1 MKNKKIDGAG
11 VAVAAAAAL
20 LLAASPAFADEESF
34 VDSAYA
40 FSAAGLLDIDPLPAG
55 VESTD
60 GEPISKE
67 VLGLGE
73 RTSDAAADGIFVG
86 LLNASAEAGRS
97 EASVARVELLNILR
111 ADLIRTFCEDA
122 DPDRSGFEI
131 INGTLLGEDL
141 PETMVPGQ
149 EYDLSPLATIVFND
163 QTRNA
168 DGSLTVTGFE
178 LKLLPG
184 AGDGR
189 DERLSAA
196 DQAALPAL
204 SGLLGVELPTSG
216 IGTEQD
222 LLDTLTG
229 PLGVDLDEAL
239 QTITVG
245 VATCTELGDDG
256 GDNGD
261 GNDGDGDNGDGDSG
275 DNGDGDNGDNGDGN
289 DGEDKDEN
297 GSGDDTDA
305 ATTDAPAPTVV
316 QASLPVTG

>member
-1 MKNKKIDGAG
+1 MKGHTYVRNKKIVGAG
-11 VAVAAAAAL
+11 VAVAASAAL
-20 LLAASPAFADEESF
+20 LLGASPAFADDESF

-60 GEPISKE
+60 GERISKE
-67 VLGLGE
+67 VIGLGE
-73 RTSDAAADGIFVG
+73 RTDDARADGIFVG
-86 LLNASAEAGRS
+86 LLNASAEANRS

-111 ADLIRTFCEDA
+111 ADLIRTFCVDA
-122 DPDRSGFEI
+122 DPEQSGFEI

-196 DQAALPAL
+196 DQAALPDL
-204 SGLLGVELPTSG
+204 GGLLGVELPTSG
-216 IGTEQD
+216 IDTEQD

-245 VATCTELGDDG
+245 VATCTEPGDD
-256 GDNGD
+256 D
-261 GNDGDGDNGDGDSG
+261 G
-275 DNGDGDNGDNGDGN
+275 
-289 DGEDKDEN
+289 KDEDVIDRDDD
-297 GSGDDTDA
+297 GSDDEGDEPDETDE
-305 ATTDAPAPTVV
+305 TDDAPAPTVV

>member
-1 MKNKKIDGAG
+1 MKGHTYVRNKKIVGAG
-11 VAVAAAAAL
+11 VAVAASAAL

-40 FSAAGLLDIDPLPAG
+40 FSASGLLDIDPLPAG
-55 VESTD
+55 VVSTD

-67 VLGLGE
+67 VIGLGE
-73 RTSDAAADGIFVG
+73 RTSDAEADGIFVG

-97 EASVARVELLNILR
+97 EASVARVELLSILR

-131 INGTLLGEDL
+131 INGTLLGEEL

-196 DQAALPAL
+196 DQAALPDL
-204 SGLLGVELPTSG
+204 GGLLGVELPTSG
-216 IGTEQD
+216 IDTEQD

-245 VATCTELGDDG
+245 VATCTELGDD
-256 GDNGD
+256 
-261 GNDGDGDNGDGDSG
+261 DGDGSGNNDEDNG
-275 DNGDGDNGDNGDGN
+275 
-289 DGEDKDEN
+289 DKDEN
-297 GSGDDTDA
+297 GSDDAGDDSDDVDG

>member
-1 MKNKKIDGAG
+1 MKGHTYVRNKRIVGAG
-11 VAVAAAAAL
+11 VAVAASAAL
-20 LLAASPAFADEESF
+20 LLASAPAFADEESF

-40 FSAAGLLDIDPLPAG
+40 FSASGLLDIDPLPAG
-55 VESTD
+55 VESLD
-60 GEPISKE
+60 GEPIGKE
-67 VLGLGE
+67 VIGLGE
-73 RTSDAAADGIFVG
+73 RTSDAEADGIFVG
-86 LLNASAEAGRS
+86 LLNASAQARKS

-178 LKLLPG
+178 LTLLPG

-196 DQAALPAL
+196 DRAALPDL
-204 SGLLGVELPTSG
+204 GGLLGVELPSSG
-216 IGTEQD
+216 IDSEQD
-222 LLDTLTG
+222 LIDA
-229 PLGVDLDEAL
+229 LGVDLEEAL

-245 VATCTELGDDG
+245 VATCTAPGDD
-256 GDNGD
+256 D
-261 GNDGDGDNGDGDSG
+261 GTDTDDG
-275 DNGDGDNGDNGDGN
+275 
-289 DGEDKDEN
+289 DKDEN
-297 GSGDDTDA
+297 GSDDAGDGSDDA
-305 ATTDAPAPTVV
+305 DAEAGEAPAPTVV
-316 QASLPVTG
+316 QADLPVTG

>member
-1 MKNKKIDGAG
+1 MKGHTYVRNKKIVGAG
-11 VAVAAAAAL
+11 VAVAASAAL

-40 FSAAGLLDIDPLPAG
+40 FSASGLLDIDPLPAG

-73 RTSDAAADGIFVG
+73 RTSDAEADGIFVG
-86 LLNASAEAGRS
+86 LLNASAEAGKS
-97 EASVARVELLNILR
+97 EASVARVELLSILR
-111 ADLIRTFCEDA
+111 ADLIRTYCEDA

-131 INGTLLGEDL
+131 INGTLLGEEL

-184 AGDGR
+184 ADDGR
-189 DERLSAA
+189 DEPLSAA
-196 DQAALPAL
+196 DQAALPDL
-204 SGLLGVELPTSG
+204 GGLLGVELPASG
-216 IGTEQD
+216 IDTEQD

-229 PLGVDLDEAL
+229 PLGVDRDEAL

-256 GDNGD
+256 DDNGNNDEDNGD
-261 GNDGDGDNGDGDSG
+261 
-275 DNGDGDNGDNGDGN
+275 
-289 DGEDKDEN
+289 K
-297 GSGDDTDA
+297 GDDGSDDA
-305 ATTDAPAPTVV
+305 GDDSDDVDGATTDAPAPTVV

>member
-1 MKNKKIDGAG
+1 MRNKKIAGAG
-11 VAVAAAAAL
+11 VAVAASAAL

-67 VLGLGE
+67 VIGLGE
-73 RTSDAAADGIFVG
+73 RTSDAEADGIFVG
-86 LLNASAEAGRS
+86 VLNASAAAGKS
-97 EASVARVELLNILR
+97 EASVARVELLSILR
-111 ADLIRTFCEDA
+111 ADLIRTFCEGA

-131 INGTLLGEDL
+131 INGTLLGEEL

-184 AGDGR
+184 ANDGR

-196 DQAALPAL
+196 DQAALPDL
-204 SGLLGVELPTSG
+204 GDLLGVDLPAG
-216 IGTEQD
+216 AIDTEQD
-222 LLDTLTG
+222 LIDA
-229 PLGVDLDEAL
+229 LGVDLDEAL

-245 VATCTELGDDG
+245 VATCTELGDD
-256 GDNGD
+256 DGD
-261 GNDGDGDNGDGDSG
+261 GNNDEDDGDKGDDGSDAGNGSDKGDGSD
-275 DNGDGDNGDNGDGN
+275 
-289 DGEDKDEN
+289 
-297 GSGDDTDA
+297 
-305 ATTDAPAPTVV
+305 
-316 QASLPVTG
+316 